1 MKVVIQRVK
10 EASVTVED
18 KVIGAIH
25 QGYLLY
31 VCFEA
36 SDKVDVIEKAIKK
49 ILALRIFEDENGKM
63 NKDITQV
70 NGGILSISQFTLSWD
85 GRKGNRPSFELSMPP
100 AEAQIFYQR
109 FNEELKKSGLQIEI
123 GAFGAD
129 MKVQSINDGP
139 VTFHLS
145 F

>member
-10 EASVTVED
+10 EASVTVEN
-18 KVIGAIH
+18 KVIGAVNH
-25 QGYLLY
+25 GYLLY
-31 VCFEA
+31 VCFEE
-36 SDKVDVIEKAIKK
+36 SDKVDVIDKAIKK

-70 NGGILSISQFTLSWD
+70 SGGILSISQFTLSWD
-85 GRKGNRPSFELSMPP
+85 GRKGNRPSFDLSMPP
-100 AEAQIFYQR
+100 AEAQNFYQR